1 MFKNSNSLDTD
12 RASLLLRGILR
23 HRLFIPIAFLFFLLL
38 INVFINPSFLRISMG
53 QDSGGNPV
61 LIGNLINILSN
72 ATELVILAIGMTLV
86 TASSRGQ
93 DISVGATVAIA
104 GGVIMRVLCGNE
116 TQPAALH
123 APIIVALLLGCLAG
137 MACGAFN
144 GILVSKFNIQPMV
157 ATLILFTAGR
167 SIGSMAMG
175 GLKPKAPAAFGYYGN
190 FIPGFPVP
198 TPIII
203 TIVVVTVTF
212 LALKKTNLGLYTR
225 AVGINDKS
233 SSLNGL
239 NPELIKFLTFVI
251 LGLCVGIAGFVQSS
265 RVQTVNPYTIVPSIE
280 MDVILAVALGGNS
293 LGGGKFNMTG
303 SIIGAYTIQTLTS
316 MLTTLNVNTNA
327 VPVFK
332 AVIIII
338 LVVIQSPV
346 VRSFFDSK
354 VSLSKSAALSKS
366 NALSK
371 LNAGNGKERG

>member
-1 MFKNSNSLDTD
+1 MTKNNTELDTN
-12 RASLLLRGILR
+12 RSTSFLKSIVK
-23 HRLFIPIAFLFFLLL
+23 HRLFIPIAFLGFLLL
-38 INVFINPSFLRISMG
+38 INIFINPSFLKITLGS
-53 QDSGGNPV
+53 DSAGNPV
-61 LIGNLINILSN
+61 LIGNLINILNNS
-72 ATELVILAIGMTLV
+72 TELVILAIGMTFV

-93 DISVGATVAIA
+93 DISVGATVAIV
-104 GGVIMRVLCGNE
+104 GGVVMRVLCGNE
-116 TQPAALH
+116 TQPTELQ
-123 APIIVALLLGCLAG
+123 APIIIALLLGCIAG

-144 GILVSKFNIQPMV
+144 GILVSKFKIQPMV

-175 GLKPKAPAAFGYYGN
+175 GLKPKAPASFGYYGN
-190 FIPGFPVP
+190 FIPGVPIP

-203 TIVVVTVTF
+203 TIIVVAIIF
-212 LALKKTNLGLYTR
+212 LMLKKTNLGLYTQ

-233 SSLNGL
+233 SRLNGL
-239 NPELIKFLTFVI
+239 NPALIQFLTYII

-338 LVVIQSPV
+338 LVAIQTPV
-346 VRSFFDSK
+346 VKSFFGK
-354 VSLSKSAALSKS
+354 FSLSKMTAGDVKESA
-366 NALSK
+366 
-371 LNAGNGKERG
+371 

>member
-1 MFKNSNSLDTD
+1 MSKNNNKLNTD
-12 RASLLLRGILR
+12 RSASVLKALVR
-23 HRLFIPIAFLFFLLL
+23 HKLFIPIAFLTFLLL
-38 INVFINPSFLRISMG
+38 INIFINPGFLKFSMG
-53 QDSGGNPV
+53 RDSNGNPV
-61 LIGNLINILSN
+61 LIGNLINILNN
-72 ATELVILAIGMTLV
+72 ASELVILAIGMTLV

-93 DISVGATVAIA
+93 DISVGATVAIV
-104 GGVIMRVLCGNE
+104 GGVIMRVLCGSE
-116 TQPAALH
+116 TQPNVLH

-167 SIGSMAMG
+167 SMGSMAMG
-175 GLKPKAPAAFGYYGN
+175 GLKPKAVASFGYYGN
-190 FIPGFPVP
+190 FIPGFPIP
-198 TPIII
+198 TPILI
-203 TIVVVTVTF
+203 TIAVVAITF
-212 LALKKTNLGLYTR
+212 LTLKKTNLGLYTR
-225 AVGINDKS
+225 AVGINDKA

-239 NPELIKFLTFVI
+239 NPALIKLLTFVI

-332 AVIIII
+332 AVIIIL
-338 LVVIQSPV
+338 LVAIQTPIV
-346 VRSFFDSK
+346 KSFFNNK
-354 VSLSKSAALSKS
+354 ITF
-366 NALSK
+366 SK
-371 LNAGNGKERG
+371 LIVGDGKERG

>member
-1 MFKNSNSLDTD
+1 MSRISNKLDTD
-12 RASLLLRGILR
+12 RSASGLHSLIR
-23 HRLFIPIAFLFFLLL
+23 HRLFIPIAFLVFLFS
-38 INVFINPSFLRISMG
+38 INVFINPGFLRISLG
-53 QDSGGNPV
+53 SDSNGNPV
-61 LIGNLINILSN
+61 LIGNLINILNN

-116 TQPAALH
+116 TQPTELH
-123 APIIVALLLGCLAG
+123 APVFVALLLGCLAG

-144 GILVSKFNIQPMV
+144 GILVSKFKIQPMV

-175 GLKPKAPAAFGYYGN
+175 GLKPKAAAAFGYYGN

-198 TPIII
+198 TPILI
-203 TIVVVTVTF
+203 TIAVVAVTF

-239 NPELIKFLTFVI
+239 NPALIKFLTFVI

-265 RVQTVNPYTIVPSIE
+265 RVQTVNPYTIVPGIE

-332 AVIIII
+332 AVIIIL
-338 LVVIQSPV
+338 LVVIQSPIV
-346 VRSFFDSK
+346 KDFFRNRFSELK
-354 VSLSKSAALSKS
+354 PAA
-366 NALSK
+366 
-371 LNAGNGKERG
+371 GDGKERGQNVNLS

>member
-1 MFKNSNSLDTD
+1 MSRISNEQNKEHPES
-12 RASLLLRGILR
+12 ILIALTR
-23 HRLFIPIAFLFFLLL
+23 HSLFIPIAFLTFLIL
-38 INVFINPSFLRISMG
+38 INVFINPSFLRISLG
-53 QDSGGNPV
+53 SDSDGNPV
-61 LIGNLINILSN
+61 LIGNLVNILNN

-93 DISVGATVAIA
+93 DISVGATVAIV

-116 TQPAALH
+116 TQPTVLH
-123 APIIVALLLGCLAG
+123 APVILALILGCLAG

-144 GILVSKFNIQPMV
+144 GILVSKFKIQPMV

-175 GLKPKAPAAFGYYGN
+175 GLKPKAAESFSYYGN
-190 FIPGFPVP
+190 FIPGFPIP
-198 TPIII
+198 TPILI
-203 TIVVVTVTF
+203 TIAMVIITF

-225 AVGINDKS
+225 AVGVNDKS

-239 NPELIKFLTFVI
+239 NPAMIKFLTFVL
-251 LGLCVGIAGFVQSS
+251 LGLCVGIAGFVQAS

-303 SIIGAYTIQTLTS
+303 SIIGAYIIQTLTS

-338 LVVIQSPV
+338 LVVIQAPV
-346 VRSFFDSK
+346 VKNFISNR
-354 VSLSKSAALSKS
+354 AALSKS
-366 NALSK
+366 T
-371 LNAGNGKERG
+371 AGMGKERG

>member
-1 MFKNSNSLDTD
+1 MSRISNKLDTG
-12 RASLLLRGILR
+12 RLASVLKAFIR
-23 HRLFIPIAFLFFLLL
+23 HRLFIPIAFLAFLLL
-38 INVFINPSFLRISMG
+38 INVFINPSFLRISLG
-53 QDSGGNPV
+53 RDNTGNPV
-61 LIGNLINILSN
+61 LIGNLINILNN

-93 DISVGATVAIA
+93 DISVGATVVIV

-116 TQPAALH
+116 TQPTVLH
-123 APIIVALLLGCLAG
+123 APVIVALLLGCLAG
-137 MACGAFN
+137 MACGVFN
-144 GILVSKFNIQPMV
+144 GILVAKFNIQPMV

-175 GLKPKAPAAFGYYGN
+175 GLKPKAASSFGYYGN
-190 FIPGFPVP
+190 FFPGFPVP
-198 TPIII
+198 TPILI
-203 TIVVVTVTF
+203 TIAIVAVTF
-212 LALKKTNLGLYTR
+212 LVLKKTNLGLYTR

-239 NPELIKFLTFVI
+239 GPARIKLMTFVI

-293 LGGGKFNMTG
+293 LGGGKFNMVG

-332 AVIIII
+332 AVIIIM
-338 LVVIQSPV
+338 LVAIQTPIV
-346 VRSFFDSK
+346 KSFFGNK
-354 VSLSKSAALSKS
+354 ATF
-366 NALSK
+366 SK
-371 LNAGNGKERG
+371 LTAGDGKERG

>member
-1 MFKNSNSLDTD
+1 MSSKNTKLDTS
-12 RASLLLRGILR
+12 RIKSVLRSVPR
-23 HRLFIPIAFLFFLLL
+23 HGLFIPILFLLL
-38 INVFINPSFLRISMG
+38 LLLLNVFINPGFLTIGISK
-53 QDSGGNPV
+53 DSGGNPV
-61 LIGNLINILSN
+61 LVGNIINILSN

-93 DISVGATVAIA
+93 DISVGATVAIV
-104 GGVIMRVLCGNE
+104 GGVIMRVLCGSE
-116 TQPAALH
+116 TQPSVLH
-123 APIIVALLLGCLAG
+123 APVIVALLLGCLAG

-144 GILVSKFNIQPMV
+144 GLLVAKFNIQPMV

-175 GLKPKAPAAFGYYGN
+175 GLKPKAAESFGYYGN
-190 FIPGFPVP
+190 FIPGFPIPVP
-198 TPIII
+198 ILITLVVLII
-203 TIVVVTVTF
+203 TII
-212 LALKKTNLGLYTR
+212 ALKKTNLGLYTR
-225 AVGINDKS
+225 AVGINDKA

-239 NPELIKFLTFVI
+239 NPAQIKFMTYVV

-293 LGGGKFNMTG
+293 LGGGKFRMTG

-338 LVVIQSPV
+338 LVIIQTPLV
-346 VRSFFDSK
+346 KDFFK
-354 VSLSKSAALSKS
+354 NRVSVLKPAVAK
-366 NALSK
+366 
-371 LNAGNGKERG
+371 GKERG

>member
-1 MFKNSNSLDTD
+1 MSKNNNKQNTD
-12 RASLLLRGILR
+12 RQASLLKACTR
-23 HRLFIPIAFLFFLLL
+23 HRLFIPIAFLAFLLL
-38 INVFINPSFLRISMG
+38 INVFINPGFLSISLG
-53 QDSGGNPV
+53 KDSGGNPV
-61 LIGNLINILSN
+61 LIGNLINIINN

-93 DISVGATVAIA
+93 DISVGATVAIV
-104 GGVIMRVLCGNE
+104 GGVIMRVLCGSE
-116 TQPAALH
+116 TQPTQLH
-123 APIIVALLLGCLAG
+123 ASIIVALLLGCLAG
-137 MACGAFN
+137 VACGAFN

-175 GLKPKAPAAFGYYGN
+175 GLKPKAPSSFGYYGN
-190 FIPGFPVP
+190 FFPGFPIP

-203 TIVVVTVTF
+203 TIIVVAITY
-212 LALKKTNLGLYTR
+212 LILKKTNLGLYTK

-239 NPELIKFLTFVI
+239 NPTLIKFLTFVI
-251 LGLCVGIAGFVQSS
+251 LGLCVGIAGFVQAS

-293 LGGGKFNMTG
+293 LGGGKFNMVG

-332 AVIIII
+332 AVIIIV
-338 LVVIQSPV
+338 LVAIQTPIV
-346 VRSFFDSK
+346 KSFFSNK
-354 VSLSKSAALSKS
+354 VKI
-366 NALSK
+366 SK
-371 LNAGNGKERG
+371 LTASDGKERV

>member
-1 MFKNSNSLDTD
+1 MAKIRKHD
-12 RASLLLRGILR
+12 AGQWKPVLRGFVR
-23 HRLFIPIAFLFFLLL
+23 HRLFIPIAFLAFLLL
-38 INVFINPSFLRISMG
+38 INMFINPSFLRISLG
-53 QDSGGNPV
+53 RDSSGNPV
-61 LIGNLINILSN
+61 LIGNIINILNN
-72 ATELVILAIGMTLV
+72 ATELVILSIGMTLV
-86 TASSRGQ
+86 TAASRGQ
-93 DISVGATVAIA
+93 DISVGATIAIV
-104 GGVIMRVLCGNE
+104 GGVIMRILCGNE
-116 TQPAALH
+116 TQPIQLH
-123 APIIVALLLGCLAG
+123 APILVALLLGCLAG

-175 GLKPKAPAAFGYYGN
+175 GLKPKAVPSFGYYGN

-198 TPIII
+198 TPLLI
-203 TIVVVTVTF
+203 TIAVIAITF

-233 SSLNGL
+233 SNLNGL
-239 NPELIKFLTFVI
+239 NPALIKLLTFVI

-293 LGGGKFNMTG
+293 LSGGKFNMTG

-332 AVIIII
+332 AVIIIL
-338 LVVIQSPV
+338 LVIIQTPI
-346 VRSFFDSK
+346 FKTIFGK
-354 VSLSKSAALSKS
+354 KIHLSRMT
-366 NALSK
+366 
-371 LNAGNGKERG
+371 AGDGKEHGYYAKHE

>member
-1 MFKNSNSLDTD
+1 MTRTYNTTDTS
-12 RASLLLRGILR
+12 RLVSVLKSFIKY
-23 HRLFIPIAFLFFLLL
+23 RLFIPIAFLATLLL
-38 INVFINPSFLRISMG
+38 INVFINPGFLRISMG
-53 QDSGGNPV
+53 SDSAGNPV
-61 LIGNLINILSN
+61 LIGNIINILNN
-72 ATELVILAIGMTLV
+72 ATELVILSIGMTLV

-93 DISVGATVAIA
+93 DISVGATIAIV

-116 TQPAALH
+116 TQPTELH

-137 MACGAFN
+137 MACGVFN

-175 GLKPKAPAAFGYYGN
+175 GLKPKAAASFGYYGN

-198 TPIII
+198 TPLLI
-203 TIVVVTVTF
+203 TIAVIIVTA

-225 AVGINDKS
+225 AVGMNEKS

-239 NPELIKFLTFVI
+239 NPAMIKLMTFVL

-293 LGGGKFNMTG
+293 LSGGKFNMTG

-332 AVIIII
+332 AVIIIL
-338 LVVIQSPV
+338 LVIIQTPIVKGLISN
-346 VRSFFDSK
+346 K
-354 VSLSKSAALSKS
+354 VSFSRLTAVGGRHGREYVESK
-366 NALSK
+366 
-371 LNAGNGKERG
+371 

>member
-1 MFKNSNSLDTD
+1 MAKIRKHD
-12 RASLLLRGILR
+12 AGQWKPVLRGFVR
-23 HRLFIPIAFLFFLLL
+23 HRLFIPIAFLTFLLL
-38 INVFINPSFLRISMG
+38 INMFINPSFLRISLG
-53 QDSGGNPV
+53 RDSSGNPV
-61 LIGNLINILSN
+61 LIGNLINILNN
-72 ATELVILAIGMTLV
+72 ATELVILSIGMTLV
-86 TASSRGQ
+86 TAASRGQ
-93 DISVGATVAIA
+93 DISVGATIAIV
-104 GGVIMRVLCGNE
+104 GGVIMRILCGNE
-116 TQPAALH
+116 TQPTQLH
-123 APIIVALLLGCLAG
+123 APILVALLLGCLAG

-175 GLKPKAPAAFGYYGN
+175 GLKPKAAPSFGYYGN

-198 TPIII
+198 TPLLI
-203 TIVVVTVTF
+203 TIAVIAITF

-233 SSLNGL
+233 SNLNGL
-239 NPELIKFLTFVI
+239 NPALIKLLTFVI

-293 LGGGKFNMTG
+293 LSGGKFNMTG

-332 AVIIII
+332 AVIIIL
-338 LVVIQSPV
+338 LVIIQTPIFKT
-346 VRSFFDSK
+346 FFGK
-354 VSLSKSAALSKS
+354 KIHLSRMT
-366 NALSK
+366 
-371 LNAGNGKERG
+371 AGDGKEHGYYAKHE

>member
-1 MFKNSNSLDTD
+1 MSRISNEQNNGRPESVLKALTKHSL
-12 RASLLLRGILR
+12 
-23 HRLFIPIAFLFFLLL
+23 FVPIAFLMFLIL
-38 INVFINPSFLRISMG
+38 INVFINPSFLRISLG
-53 QDSGGNPV
+53 SDSNGNPV
-61 LIGNLINILSN
+61 LIGNLINILNN

-93 DISVGATVAIA
+93 DISVGATVAIV

-116 TQPAALH
+116 TQPAVLH
-123 APIIVALLLGCLAG
+123 APVILALILGCFAG

-144 GILVSKFNIQPMV
+144 GILVSKFKIQPMV

-175 GLKPKAPAAFGYYGN
+175 GLKPKAAASFGYYGN

-198 TPIII
+198 TPILI
-203 TIVVVTVTF
+203 TIAIVIITF
-212 LALKKTNLGLYTR
+212 LALKITNLGLYTR

-239 NPELIKFLTFVI
+239 NPAMIKFLTFVI
-251 LGLCVGIAGFVQSS
+251 LGLCVGIAGFVQAS

-303 SIIGAYTIQTLTS
+303 SIIGAYIIQTLTS

-332 AVIIII
+332 AVIIIV
-338 LVVIQSPV
+338 LVVIQAPV
-346 VRSFFDSK
+346 VKNFISNRAAS
-354 VSLSKSAALSKS
+354 SKSAA
-366 NALSK
+366 
-371 LNAGNGKERG
+371 GIGKERG

>member
-1 MFKNSNSLDTD
+1 MKIIRNK
-12 RASLLLRGILR
+12 
-23 HRLFIPIAFLFFLLL
+23 LFIPIAFLAFLLL
-38 INVFINPSFLRISMG
+38 INMFINPVFLRISLGRDSMG
-53 QDSGGNPV
+53 NRV

-72 ATELVILAIGMTLV
+72 ATELVILAIGMTFV
-86 TASSRGQ
+86 TASSKGQ
-93 DISVGATVAIA
+93 DISVGATMAIV
-104 GGVIMRVLCGNE
+104 GGVIMRVLCGSQ
-116 TQPAALH
+116 TQPAELQ

-175 GLKPKAPAAFGYYGN
+175 GLKPKAVASFGYSGN
-190 FIPGFPVP
+190 FIPGFPIP
-198 TPIII
+198 TPILI
-203 TIVVVTVTF
+203 TIAVVAVTF
-212 LALKKTNLGLYTR
+212 LALKKTNLGLYTQ

-265 RVQTVNPYTIVPSIE
+265 RVQTVNPYTIVPGIE

-332 AVIIII
+332 AVIIIV
-338 LVVIQSPV
+338 LVAIQAPIVKSI
-346 VRSFFDSK
+346 FSK
-354 VSLSKSAALSKS
+354 KVTV
-366 NALSK
+366 SK
-371 LNAGNGKERG
+371 LTTGDGKECT

>member
-1 MFKNSNSLDTD
+1 MSRINNELFIGRPES
-12 RASLLLRGILR
+12 ILNAFTR
-23 HRLFIPIAFLFFLLL
+23 HKLFIPITFLVFLLL
-38 INVFINPSFLRISMG
+38 INVFINPGFLRISLG
-53 QDSGGNPV
+53 SDSNGNPV
-61 LIGNLINILSN
+61 LIGNLINILNN
-72 ATELVILAIGMTLV
+72 ATELVVLAIGMTLV

-116 TQPAALH
+116 TQPAVLH

-175 GLKPKAPAAFGYYGN
+175 GLKPKAVATFGYYGN

-198 TPIII
+198 TPILI
-203 TIVVVTVTF
+203 TIVVVTITF

-225 AVGINDKS
+225 AVGVNDKS

-239 NPELIKFLTFVI
+239 NPALIKFLTFVI

-293 LGGGKFNMTG
+293 LGGGKFNMAG

-332 AVIIII
+332 AVIIIM
-338 LVVIQSPV
+338 LVVIQTPIV
-346 VRSFFDSK
+346 KSFFGSK
-354 VSLSKSAALSKS
+354 VMTSKSTAVD
-366 NALSK
+366 
-371 LNAGNGKERG
+371 GKERG

>member
-1 MFKNSNSLDTD
+1 MNKISTELDTD
-12 RASLLLRGILR
+12 RSTSVLKSIFK
-23 HRLFIPIAFLFFLLL
+23 HRLFIPIAFLTFLLL
-38 INVFINPSFLRISMG
+38 INIFINPGFLRISLG
-53 QDSGGNPV
+53 SDSTGNPV
-61 LIGNLINILSN
+61 LIGNLINILNNS
-72 ATELVILAIGMTLV
+72 TELVILALGMTLV

-93 DISVGATVAIA
+93 DISVGATIAIV

-116 TQPAALH
+116 TQPTELH

-175 GLKPKAPAAFGYYGN
+175 GLKPKAVASFGYYGN
-190 FIPGFPVP
+190 FIPGIPIP
-198 TPIII
+198 TPILI
-203 TIVVVTVTF
+203 TVVVIVITF
-212 LALKKTNLGLYTR
+212 LVLKKTNLGLYTQ

-233 SSLNGL
+233 SKLNGL
-239 NPELIKFLTFVI
+239 NPARIKFMTFVI
-251 LGLCVGIAGFVQSS
+251 LGLCVGIAGFIQSS

-338 LVVIQSPV
+338 LVAIQTPVIK
-346 VRSFFDSK
+346 SFFGK
-354 VSLSKSAALSKS
+354 RFTLSRLTD
-366 NALSK
+366 
-371 LNAGNGKERG
+371 GNVKESV

>member
-1 MFKNSNSLDTD
+1 MSNNIKKHDTNRSVPALKAVFKN
-12 RASLLLRGILR
+12 
-23 HRLFIPIAFLFFLLL
+23 RLFIPIAFLLFLIL
-38 INVFINPSFLRISMG
+38 INVFINPGFLKISMG
-53 QDSGGNPV
+53 SDSNGNPV
-61 LIGNLINILSN
+61 LIGNLINILNN
-72 ATELVILAIGMTLV
+72 ATELVILTIGMTLV
-86 TASSRGQ
+86 TSSSRGQ
-93 DISVGATVAIA
+93 DISVGATIAIV

-116 TQPAALH
+116 TQPTQLH
-123 APIIVALLLGCLAG
+123 APVIVALILGCLAG
-137 MACGAFN
+137 IACGAFN

-175 GLKPKAPAAFGYYGN
+175 GLKPKAAASFGYYGN

-203 TIVVVTVTF
+203 TIVIIVVTY
-212 LALKKTNLGLYTR
+212 LALKMTNLGLYTR

-239 NPELIKFLTFVI
+239 NPALIKFLTFVI

-293 LGGGKFNMTG
+293 LGGGKFNMVG

-332 AVIIII
+332 AVIIIV
-338 LVVIQSPV
+338 LVAIQTPIIK
-346 VRSFFDSK
+346 SFFSNK
-354 VSLSKSAALSKS
+354 VT
-366 NALSK
+366 LSK
-371 LNAGNGKERG
+371 LTAGDGKERG

>member
-1 MFKNSNSLDTD
+1 MTNISTKLNTD
-12 RASLLLRGILR
+12 RSASVFKALFK
-23 HRLFIPIAFLFFLLL
+23 HRLFISIAFLAFLLL
-38 INVFINPSFLRISMG
+38 INIFINPSFLRISLG
-53 QDSGGNPV
+53 RDSIGNLV
-61 LIGNLINILSN
+61 LIGNLINILNNS
-72 ATELVILAIGMTLV
+72 TELVILSIGMTLV
-86 TASSRGQ
+86 TACTRGQ
-93 DISVGATVAIA
+93 DISVGATIAIV

-116 TQPAALH
+116 TQPTELQ

-175 GLKPKAPAAFGYYGN
+175 GLKPKAVESFGYYGN
-190 FIPGFPVP
+190 FIPGFPIP
-198 TPIII
+198 TPILI
-203 TIVVVTVTF
+203 TIVVVMVTF
-212 LALKKTNLGLYTR
+212 LMLKKTNLGLYTQ

-233 SSLNGL
+233 SRLNGL
-239 NPELIKFLTFVI
+239 NPAMIRFLSFII
-251 LGLCVGIAGFVQSS
+251 LGLCVGIAGFIQSS
-265 RVQTVNPYTIVPSIE
+265 RVQTINPYTIVPSIE

-338 LVVIQSPV
+338 LVAIQTPAIK
-346 VRSFFDSK
+346 SF
-354 VSLSKSAALSKS
+354 LSEKIPLFR
-366 NALSK
+366 
-371 LNAGNGKERG
+371 LNAGDVKERG

>member
-1 MFKNSNSLDTD
+1 MTRINNKLNTD
-12 RASLLLRGILR
+12 RLTSVPKALIT
-23 HRLFIPIAFLFFLLL
+23 HRLFIPIAFLVFLLL
-38 INVFINPSFLRISMG
+38 TNIFINPGFLKISLG
-53 QDSGGNPV
+53 RDSAGNPV
-61 LIGNLINILSN
+61 LIGNLINILNNS
-72 ATELVILAIGMTLV
+72 TELVILAIGMTLV

-93 DISVGATVAIA
+93 DISVGATIAIV

-116 TQPAALH
+116 TQPTELQ

-175 GLKPKAPAAFGYYGN
+175 GLKPKAAASFGYYGN
-190 FIPGFPVP
+190 FIPGMPIP
-198 TPIII
+198 TPILI
-203 TIVVVTVTF
+203 TIVVVAITF
-212 LALKKTNLGLYTR
+212 LMLKKTNLGLYTQ

-233 SSLNGL
+233 SRLNGL
-239 NPELIKFLTFVI
+239 NPMMIKFLSFII
-251 LGLCVGIAGFVQSS
+251 LGLCVGIAGFIQSS

-338 LVVIQSPV
+338 LVAIQTPFV
-346 VRSFFDSK
+346 KSFFSK
-354 VSLSKSAALSKS
+354 KMTLQGIT
-366 NALSK
+366 
-371 LNAGNGKERG
+371 AGDVKERG

>member
-1 MFKNSNSLDTD
+1 
-12 RASLLLRGILR
+12 
-23 HRLFIPIAFLFFLLL
+23 
-38 INVFINPSFLRISMG
+38 
-53 QDSGGNPV
+53 
-61 LIGNLINILSN
+61 
-72 ATELVILAIGMTLV
+72 
-86 TASSRGQ
+86 
-93 DISVGATVAIA
+93 
-104 GGVIMRVLCGNE
+104 MRVLCGNE
-116 TQPAALH
+116 TQPTQLH
-123 APIIVALLLGCLAG
+123 APIIVALILGCLAG

-175 GLKPKAPAAFGYYGN
+175 GLKPKSAESFGYYGN
-190 FIPGFPVP
+190 FIPGFPIP
-198 TPIII
+198 TPILI
-203 TIVVVTVTF
+203 TIVVVAITF
-212 LALKKTNLGLYTR
+212 LLLKKTNLGLYTR
-225 AVGINDKS
+225 AVGINDKA

-239 NPELIKFLTFVI
+239 NPALIKFLTFVI

-332 AVIIII
+332 AVIIIL
-338 LVVIQSPV
+338 LVIIQTPIV
-346 VRSFFDSK
+346 KGFFSK
-354 VSLSKSAALSKS
+354 RATLTKST
-366 NALSK
+366 
-371 LNAGNGKERG
+371 AGDGKVERIGG

>member
-1 MFKNSNSLDTD
+1 MTKISSKLEADRSTSVFKVLFK
-12 RASLLLRGILR
+12 
-23 HRLFIPIAFLFFLLL
+23 HRLFIPIAFLAFLLL
-38 INVFINPSFLRISMG
+38 INIFINPGFLRISLG
-53 QDSGGNPV
+53 RDSIGNPV
-61 LIGNLINILSN
+61 LIGNLINILNNS
-72 ATELVILAIGMTLV
+72 TELVILAIGMTLV

-93 DISVGATVAIA
+93 DISVGATIAIV

-116 TQPAALH
+116 TQPTELK
-123 APIIVALLLGCLAG
+123 APIIVALILGCLAG

-144 GILVSKFNIQPMV
+144 GFLVSKFNIQPMV

-175 GLKPKAPAAFGYYGN
+175 GLKPKAVESFGYYGN
-190 FIPGFPVP
+190 FIPEVPVP
-198 TPIII
+198 TPILI
-203 TIVVVTVTF
+203 TIVVVVITF
-212 LALKKTNLGLYTR
+212 LMLKKTNLGLYTQ

-233 SSLNGL
+233 SRLNGL
-239 NPELIKFLTFVI
+239 NPALIKFMSFVI
-251 LGLCVGIAGFVQSS
+251 LGLCVGIAGFIQSS

-338 LVVIQSPV
+338 LVVIQTPIV
-346 VRSFFDSK
+346 KSFFDEK
-354 VSLSKSAALSKS
+354 VTLSGVA
-366 NALSK
+366 
-371 LNAGNGKERG
+371 AGNVKERG

>member
-1 MFKNSNSLDTD
+1 MSKNSKKLNAD
-12 RASLLLRGILR
+12 RQQSVFKALFR
-23 HRLFIPIAFLFFLLL
+23 HKLFIPIAFLVFLLL
-38 INVFINPSFLRISMG
+38 INVFINPGFLKISMG
-53 QDSGGNPV
+53 KDSSGNPV
-61 LIGNLINILSN
+61 LIGNIINILNN

-86 TASSRGQ
+86 TSSSRGQ
-93 DISVGATVAIA
+93 DISVGATIAIV
-104 GGVIMRVLCGNE
+104 GGVIMRVLCGSE
-116 TQPAALH
+116 TQPTELK
-123 APIIVALLLGCLAG
+123 APVIIALLLGCLAG

-144 GILVSKFNIQPMV
+144 GILVSKFKIQPMV

-175 GLKPKAPAAFGYYGN
+175 GLKPKAVASFGYYGN

-198 TPIII
+198 MPILI
-203 TIVVVTVTF
+203 TIAVIVVTIIG
-212 LALKKTNLGLYTR
+212 LKKTNLGLYTR

-239 NPELIKFLTFVI
+239 NPALIKFLTFVI

-338 LVVIQSPV
+338 LVTIQTPV
-346 VRSFFDSK
+346 VKSFFNNK
-354 VSLSKSAALSKS
+354 VTF
-366 NALSK
+366 SK
-371 LNAGNGKERG
+371 LTSGVGKERG

>member
-1 MFKNSNSLDTD
+1 MNRNSNKHDNDHVTSVLK
-12 RASLLLRGILR
+12 AFIK
-23 HRLFIPIAFLFFLLL
+23 HRLFIPIAFLTFLLL
-38 INVFINPSFLRISMG
+38 INMFINPGFLRISLG
-53 QDSGGNPV
+53 RDSTGNPV
-61 LIGNLINILSN
+61 LIGNLINILNN
-72 ATELVILAIGMTLV
+72 ATELVILSIGMTLV
-86 TASSRGQ
+86 TAASRGQ
-93 DISVGATVAIA
+93 DISVGATIAIV

-116 TQPAALH
+116 TQPSQLH

-137 MACGAFN
+137 MACGTFN

-175 GLKPKAPAAFGYYGN
+175 GLKPKAVASFGYYGN
-190 FIPGFPVP
+190 FIPGFPIP
-198 TPIII
+198 TPLLIS
-203 TIVVVTVTF
+203 IVVIVVTF
-212 LALKKTNLGLYTR
+212 LTLKKTNLGLYTR

-233 SSLNGL
+233 SSLNGI
-239 NPELIKFLTFVI
+239 NPALIKLLTFVI

-293 LGGGKFNMTG
+293 LSGGKFNMSG

-338 LVVIQSPV
+338 LVIIQTPTV
-346 VRSFFDSK
+346 KSFFGKKATFSK
-354 VSLSKSAALSKS
+354 VT
-366 NALSK
+366 
-371 LNAGNGKERG
+371 AGDGKERG

>member
-1 MFKNSNSLDTD
+1 MSRNSKKLETD
-12 RASLLLRGILR
+12 RSASVLKTVIR
-23 HRLFIPIAFLFFLLL
+23 HRLFIPIAFLAFLLL
-38 INVFINPSFLRISMG
+38 INVFINPGFLRISMG
-53 QDSGGNPV
+53 RDSAGNPV
-61 LIGNLINILSN
+61 LVGNLINILNN

-93 DISVGATVAIA
+93 DISVGATVAIV
-104 GGVIMRVLCGNE
+104 GGVIMRVLCGSE
-116 TQPAALH
+116 TQPTVLH
-123 APIIVALLLGCLAG
+123 APVIVALILGCLAG

-175 GLKPKAPAAFGYYGN
+175 GLKPKAASSFGYYGN
-190 FIPGFPVP
+190 FIPGFPIP
-198 TPIII
+198 TPILI
-203 TIVVVTVTF
+203 TLAIVVVTY
-212 LALKKTNLGLYTR
+212 LALKKTNLGLYTK

-239 NPELIKFLTFVI
+239 NPALIKFLTFVI

-293 LGGGKFNMTG
+293 LGGGKFNMVG

-332 AVIIII
+332 AVIIIV
-338 LVVIQSPV
+338 LVAIQTPMV
-346 VRSFFDSK
+346 KNFFGNR
-354 VSLSKSAALSKS
+354 VGF
-366 NALSK
+366 SK
-371 LNAGNGKERG
+371 LTASDGKERG

>member
-1 MFKNSNSLDTD
+1 MTRHSNKPKTD
-12 RASLLLRGILR
+12 RVTSVLKALIK
-23 HRLFIPIAFLFFLLL
+23 HKLFIPIAFITFLVL
-38 INVFINPSFLRISMG
+38 INVFINPGFLRISLG
-53 QDSGGNPV
+53 RDSAGNPV
-61 LIGNLINILSN
+61 LIGNLINILNN
-72 ATELVILAIGMTLV
+72 ATELVILSIGMTLV
-86 TASSRGQ
+86 TAASRGQ
-93 DISVGATVAIA
+93 DISVGATIAIV

-116 TQPAALH
+116 TQPAQLH
-123 APIIVALLLGCLAG
+123 APIIVALILGCLAG

-175 GLKPKAPAAFGYYGN
+175 GLKPKAAATFGYYGN

-198 TPIII
+198 TPLLI
-203 TIVVVTVTF
+203 TIVIIAVTF
-212 LALKKTNLGLYTR
+212 LVLKKTNLGLYTR

-239 NPELIKFLTFVI
+239 NPTLIKFLTFVI
-251 LGLCVGIAGFVQSS
+251 LGLCVGIAGFVQAS

-293 LGGGKFNMTG
+293 LSGGKFNMSG

-332 AVIIII
+332 AVIIIM
-338 LVVIQSPV
+338 LVIIQTPIV
-346 VRSFFDSK
+346 KSFFGKKVTFSK
-354 VSLSKSAALSKS
+354 MTT
-366 NALSK
+366 
-371 LNAGNGKERG
+371 AGDGKERG

>member
-1 MFKNSNSLDTD
+1 MTRNSKKLDTD
-12 RASLLLRGILR
+12 HVTSVLKAIVR
-23 HRLFIPIAFLFFLLL
+23 HRLFIPIAFLTFLLL
-38 INVFINPSFLRISMG
+38 INFFINPGFLRISLG
-53 QDSGGNPV
+53 RDSTGNPV
-61 LIGNLINILSN
+61 LIGNLINILNN
-72 ATELVILAIGMTLV
+72 ATELVILSIGMTLV
-86 TASSRGQ
+86 TAASRGQ
-93 DISVGATVAIA
+93 DISVGATIAIV

-116 TQPAALH
+116 TQPSQLH

-175 GLKPKAPAAFGYYGN
+175 GLKPKAAATFGYYGN
-190 FIPGFPVP
+190 FIPGFPIP
-198 TPIII
+198 TPLLISILVIVI
-203 TIVVVTVTF
+203 TFFI
-212 LALKKTNLGLYTR
+212 LKKTNLGLYTR

-239 NPELIKFLTFVI
+239 NPALIKFMTFVI

-293 LGGGKFNMTG
+293 LSGGKFNMSG

-332 AVIIII
+332 AVIIIM
-338 LVVIQSPV
+338 LVIIQTPIV
-346 VRSFFDSK
+346 KSFFGKK
-354 VSLSKSAALSKS
+354 VSFSKMT
-366 NALSK
+366 
-371 LNAGNGKERG
+371 AGDGKERA